1 MENHTQD
8 DDLKAHLLA
17 TNEHFRTLAEQHA
30 RLKKQVEAIESK
42 PHVTSTDE
50 IEEQRL
56 KKLKLHVK
64 DQMNEVMAQYRHA
77 SVS

>member
-8 DDLKAHLLA
+8 DLRAHLLA
-17 TNEHFRTLAEQHA
+17 TDEKFRHLHEQHA
-30 RLKKQVEAIESK
+30 RYSKLVDDIESRGL
-42 PHVTSTDE
+42 VSEADE

-56 KKLKLHVK
+56 KKLKLHAK
-64 DQMNEVMAQYRHA
+64 DEMNQMLARSRAA